1 MIVPYLK
8 RVVDSAHKYGMKL
21 DLHSCGKNEMLVP
34 AMIDAGVDSW
44 SGQPMND
51 FEMMYEK
58 YGEQIV
64 LGMPITGIREDM
76 SEEELR
82 EVIETFVRKHPHAL
96 GNLRFA
102 PEKAPYILYEVSRK
116 VYCG

>member
-1 MIVPYLK
+1 
-8 RVVDSAHKYGMKL
+8 MKL
-21 DLHSCGKNEMLVP
+21 DLDSCGKNELLVP

-51 FEMMYEK
+51 FEMLYEK

-64 LGMPITGIREDM
+64 LGMPITGITEDM
-76 SEEELR
+76 SEEDLR
-82 EVIETFVRKHPHAL
+82 KVIEDFVRKHPHAM
-96 GNLRFA
+96 GNLRNA
-102 PEKAPYILYEVSRK
+102 PPKAGEFLYEISRK